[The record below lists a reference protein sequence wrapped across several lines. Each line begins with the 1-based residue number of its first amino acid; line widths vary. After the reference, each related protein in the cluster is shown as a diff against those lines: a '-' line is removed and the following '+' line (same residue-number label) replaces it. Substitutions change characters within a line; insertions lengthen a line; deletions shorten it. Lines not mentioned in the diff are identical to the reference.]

1 MDERQPPRA
10 NDSVGARVLSAA
22 LIAIG
27 TAIFVSAALTFQRM
41 GPAVTGAFVVIAIAT
56 LSVGLVLAR
65 RSGLA
70 GGWVWSGRSWAELL
84 TPGGPVRTP
93 FEWIRV
99 GIATALGA
107 GAVLL
112 VACAV
117 RVGAGWLRHASVLRT
132 RSSPDAAVEQG
143 IATAVG
149 VFALIV
155 GLAALLL
162 TVLAIVSL
170 AVGVIGLGLRSG
182 ASSMSLRDWVSLDK
196 RN

>member
-1 MDERQPPRA
+1 MDERQPPGA
-10 NDSVGARVLSAA
+10 IDSVRARILSAV

-27 TAIFVSAALTFQRM
+27 AAILVSAVLTFQRM
-41 GPAVTGAFVVIAIAT
+41 GLAMSGAFAVIAIAA
-56 LSVGLVLAR
+56 LGVGLILAR

-70 GGWVWSGRSWAELL
+70 SGWAWSGRSWAELL

-107 GAVLL
+107 GLLLL
-112 VACAV
+112 VAGAV
-117 RVGAGWLRHASVLRT
+117 RVGAGWLSQASVLRT
-132 RSSPDAAVEQG
+132 LGSPDAAVAQG
-143 IATAVG
+143 LAAAVG
-149 VFALIV
+149 IFALIV

-162 TVLAIVSL
+162 AVLAIASL
-170 AVGVIGLGLRSG
+170 AVGIIGLGLRSG